1 MGKVI
6 GVVSL
11 KGGVGKTSSVVS
23 IGASL
28 ADMGK
33 KVLLVDGNL
42 SAPNLGLH
50 LDIIA
55 PMKTI
60 HHVLSGDEDIRN
72 SIYEA
77 HGMDVIPAS
86 VFHEYSDVD
95 PMLLKSKIRELRG
108 DYDVI
113 LLDSSPSLDNETL
126 AVMMASDEILVV
138 TTPDFSTLSMTLKS
152 VREAR
157 ERGTPIVGI
166 VLNRTYNK
174 NFELDLDDIE
184 KTAEV
189 PVMAVIPHDV
199 NVVKSQAYFAPSVH
213 TRPKS
218 AGSLEYKKLAS
229 LLVGEKYYEPFSVAS
244 LFSRVVPKRE
254 QINRDIY
261 YNSVFG

>member
-6 GVVSL
+6 GIVSL

-28 ADMGK
+28 VDRGK
-33 KVLLVDGNL
+33 KVLLIDGNL

-60 HHVLSGDEDIRN
+60 HHVLSGDEDIKD
-72 SIYEA
+72 SIYEV

-86 VFHEYSDVD
+86 VFHNYSDID

-108 DYDVI
+108 EYDVI
-113 LLDSSPSLDNETL
+113 LLDSSPSLNNETL

-152 VREAR
+152 VREAK
-157 ERGTPIVGI
+157 ERGTPIIGI
-166 VLNRTYNK
+166 VLNRVYNK
-174 NFELDLDDIE
+174 NFELNLDDIE

-189 PVMAVIPHDV
+189 PVMAVIPHDI
-199 NVVKSQAYFAPSVH
+199 NVVKSQAYFSPSVH
-213 TRPKS
+213 ARPNS
-218 AGSLEYKKLAS
+218 SGTIEYRKLAA
-229 LLVGEKYYEPFSVAS
+229 LLVGEKYSVPF
-244 LFSRVVPKRE
+244 RVVDLFGRVIPKRE